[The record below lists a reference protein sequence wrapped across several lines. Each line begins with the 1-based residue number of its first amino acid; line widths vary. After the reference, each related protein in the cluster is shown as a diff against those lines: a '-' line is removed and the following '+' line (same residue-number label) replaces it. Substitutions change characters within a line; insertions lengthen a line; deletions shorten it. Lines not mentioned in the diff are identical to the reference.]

1 MEVYP
6 TKLWLFILK
15 QSLSGTPLCR
25 KGFFDHDS
33 EHQGQLGGENHVVK
47 IDQAKFGKRNTTVG
61 GEWRVIGCLEALTG
75 RQDKRFSYL

>member
-1 MEVYP
+1 MQDGSLP
-6 TKLWLFILK
+6 QKTLDLHLK

-33 EHQGQLGGENHVVK
+33 EHQGQLGGGNHVVK
-47 IDQAKFGKRNTTVG
+47 IDWAKFGKRNTTMG

-75 RQDKRFSYL
+75 